1 MLCVLLRAK
10 FDRVGAHEAVGGANL
25 RVKNHSYLAYRI
37 LSALMVVLLY
47 LVGAGLLVGFLRG
60 TLIPGSDGSTQAL
73 TNYWGF
79 YMMGFAGAELWAW
92 GACLLSAVIAPSTAR
107 TVGTATAFG
116 LVVNA
121 IFRLIAWFSGEYA
134 EVHNLPRI
142 EAAVMLVLALGFIW
156 LRPPRMEA
164 SEVAGRERSAA

>member
-1 MLCVLLRAK
+1 MKNHRNLGYRMLSGLTVALLFLIGTALLRG
-10 FDRVGAHEAVGGANL
+10 F
-25 RVKNHSYLAYRI
+25 
-37 LSALMVVLLY
+37 
-47 LVGAGLLVGFLRG
+47 LVGTV
-60 TLIPGSDGSTQAL
+60 IPGSRAELGPVQ

-79 YMMGFAGAELWAW
+79 YMMGFAGAALWAW
-92 GACLLSAVIAPSTAR
+92 GACLVWAVIAPTSAR

-142 EAAVMLVLALGFIW
+142 EGAIMLLLALGFIW
-156 LRPPRMEA
+156 LRPPRITETGLA
-164 SEVAGRERSAA
+164 TAQERSVA

>member
-1 MLCVLLRAK
+1 
-10 FDRVGAHEAVGGANL
+10 
-25 RVKNHSYLAYRI
+25 VKEYRTLSYRI
-37 LSALMVVLLY
+37 LSGVVAVLLF
-47 LVGAGLLVGFLRG
+47 LIGGALLRG
-60 TLIPGSDGSTQAL
+60 FVVGTIMPGSRAGSAPVM

-79 YMMGFAGAELWAW
+79 YMMGFAGAALWAW
-92 GACLLSAVIAPSTAR
+92 GACLVSAVIAPAIAR

-142 EAAVMLVLALGFIW
+142 EAAIMLLLALGFIW
-156 LRPPRMEA
+156 LRPPRRPE
-164 SEVAGRERSAA
+164 SERAAGQERSAA